1 MQALRQIGGGVII
14 AIVSII
20 LVIGG
25 ISLALAES
33 TPSSAPPLASPILP
47 ASPTLQLVFPS
58 STFPPVSTQTVFFAD
73 TVTST
78 LAIASTFTQTT
89 VCTPPSGWVQI
100 VVGVNESIYTLA
112 QRYQTNVD
120 ALKNGNC
127 LASYELQS
135 GSLLHVPPIV
145 ATAPP
150 VICGPP
156 STWVR
161 AYVVQ
166 AGDNLY
172 RISLLYRT
180 TVEQLQSA
188 NCMGASITIYTGQRL
203 WVPNVPTSTPGV
215 TITLMFPT
223 STPSFTSIP
232 PAFTFT
238 SLPTTTSTF
247 LPTLTPVPTASPVP
261 TSTNTP
267 VPAISSTPSLTA
279 FPNP

>member
-1 MQALRQIGGGVII
+1 MQALRQFGGGVVI

-20 LVIGG
+20 LVVGG

-33 TPSSAPPLASPILP
+33 TPSSAPLASPILP
-47 ASPTLQLVFPS
+47 ASPTLQLIFPT
-58 STFPPVSTQTVFFAD
+58 STFPPLSTQIVVF
-73 TVTST
+73 TETGTST
-78 LAIASTFTQTT
+78 LAIASTVTQTT
-89 VCTPPSGWVQI
+89 VCTPPNGWVQI
-100 VVGVNESIYTLA
+100 VVGVNESIYALA
-112 QRYQTNVD
+112 QRYQTDVD
-120 ALKNGNC
+120 TLKNGNC

-135 GSLLHVPPIV
+135 GSLVYVPPIV

-150 VICGPP
+150 IVCGPP
-156 STWVR
+156 SSWVR
-161 AYVVQ
+161 AYAVQ

-215 TITLMFPT
+215 MITLMFPT
-223 STPSFTSIP
+223 STPSYTPIP
-232 PAFTFT
+232 PTFT
-238 SLPTTTSTF
+238 VTPMPTKTSTF
-247 LPTLTPVPTASPVP
+247 LPTLTSVPTASPIP
-261 TSTNTP
+261 PATNTP
-267 VPAISSTPSLTA
+267 VPAITTTPSLTA